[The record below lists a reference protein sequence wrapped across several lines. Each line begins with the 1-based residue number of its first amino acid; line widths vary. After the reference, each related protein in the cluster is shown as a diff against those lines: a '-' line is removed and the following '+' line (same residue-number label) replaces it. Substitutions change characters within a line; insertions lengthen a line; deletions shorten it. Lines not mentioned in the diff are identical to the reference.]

1 MHLFFLLIKVFIGF
15 TMFRIEEKYKLS
27 PFSNKI
33 IYDILEENKDIG
45 DIFKNSEN
53 EEELLNKLKDLAQSI
68 LAENHYAEK
77 FYTKLQSGKE
87 YFEKLRWKD
96 FAAIRLLDYIKYSGE
111 SYSDPNQNDK
121 LVINRPISLL
131 WTAIRTGYSAASED
145 LFLDMFH
152 LFRQLKGKDLRK
164 KPGHEK
170 TVEWLNRYKSGLDP
184 EVVRIRN
191 KNEDKILNILIRKIE
206 EGEIKTSK
214 FRFPEGLDHKDKLD
228 RARKWWN
235 DYTFH
240 LKMAIKSS
248 KDLKEMLGESL
259 CEEDLQ
265 IIRNAEKAGIP
276 LFINPYYLSLLE
288 LEKTDQKRFSDQT
301 LRDYIFVN
309 KELVSEFGNIRAWE
323 KEDTII
329 PGEPNAAGWILPN
342 MKGLHRRYPQVAIFI
357 PQTTGRSCAGLC
369 VSCQRM
375 YDFQSGNL
383 NFDLEKLKP
392 KVNWTNNLE
401 TAMNY
406 FRYDSQLRDILVT
419 GGDAFMSSDHTL
431 SIILDEILKMAEGK
445 IQDNIN
451 RPEGGKYAEIVRVR
465 MGTRLPAYLPQRFTP
480 ELIQILR
487 DFKARA
493 SKIGI
498 QQFFIQTHFVSPLEI
513 TPQAKTAVREL
524 LGAGW
529 LVTNQEVFTA
539 AASRRGHSAKLRQVL
554 NDIGIL
560 SYYTFQVKGYTE
572 NKHNFTPVSRSV
584 QEKEEEKKSGKI
596 GSEGVAEILKIS
608 DQPKKLITRLSS
620 FRKKYNIPF
629 LATDRSVFNL
639 PGVGKSLSFRVIG
652 LANDGRRI
660 LEFEHDTSREHSP
673 IIIKMGKIII
683 IESKSVS
690 EYMHQLKEMGEDI
703 LEYQSIYGYSA
714 GVTEDRFPLY
724 EYPAYNFKTTCEI
737 TNLKI

>member
-1 MHLFFLLIKVFIGF
+1 
-15 TMFRIEEKYKLS
+15 MFRIEEKNKLS
-27 PFSNKI
+27 DFSNKI
-33 IYDILEENKDIG
+33 IYEIIEENKDIG
-45 DIFKNSEN
+45 DIFNNSEN
-53 EEELLNKLKDLAQSI
+53 EKELLNKLEGLAQSI
-68 LAENHYAEK
+68 LAENHFAEE
-77 FYTKLQSGKE
+77 FYTNTQSGRK

-111 SYSDPNQNDK
+111 SYSDPNQSDE
-121 LVINRPISLL
+121 LVINHPIRLL
-131 WTAIRTGYSAASED
+131 WTAIRTGSSPASED
-145 LFLDMFH
+145 LFLDMFY
-152 LFRQLKGKDLRK
+152 LFRQLKGKDRRK
-164 KPGHEK
+164 KPGFEK
-170 TVEWLNRYKSGLDP
+170 TMEWLKRYKSGLDP
-184 EVVRIRN
+184 EVVKTRN
-191 KNEDKILNILIRKIE
+191 KNKDKILNILIRKIE
-206 EGEIKTSK
+206 EGEITSSK
-214 FRFPEGLDHKDKLD
+214 FKFPEDLNHTDKLEK
-228 RARKWWN
+228 ARKWWN

-259 CEEDLQ
+259 SEKDLQ
-265 IIRNAEKAGIP
+265 TIRNAEKAGIP

-288 LEKTDQKRFSDQT
+288 LEISDQKKFSDQT

-329 PGEPNAAGWILPN
+329 PGEPNAAGWILPD

-369 VSCQRM
+369 ASCQRM
-375 YDFQSGNL
+375 YDFQSGNF
-383 NFDLEKLKP
+383 NFNLEKLKP

-406 FRYDSQLRDILVT
+406 FRNDSQLRDILIT
-419 GGDAFMSSDHTL
+419 GGDAFMSSNHTL

-445 IQDNIN
+445 IQDNKN
-451 RPEGGKYAEIVRVR
+451 RPEGEKYAEIVRVR
-465 MGTRLPAYLPQRFTP
+465 LGTRLPAYLPQRFTP
-480 ELIQILR
+480 ELIQILS

-493 SKIGI
+493 AKIGI
-498 QQFFIQTHFVSPLEI
+498 QQFFIQTHFVSALEV
-513 TPQAKTAVREL
+513 TPGTKIAVREL

-529 LVTNQEVFTA
+529 LVTNQEVFTT
-539 AASRRGHSAKLRQVL
+539 AASRRGHSAKLRQIL
-554 NDIGIL
+554 NDIGIFT
-560 SYYTFQVKGYTE
+560 YYTFQVKGYKE

-584 QEKEEEKKSGKI
+584 QEMVEEKKSGEIGLEKI
-596 GSEGVAEILKIS
+596 DEILKIS
-608 DQPKKLITRLSS
+608 DQPEKLIAKLSN

-639 PGVGKSLSFRVIG
+639 PGVGKSLCFRTVG
-652 LANDGRRI
+652 LTNDGRRI
-660 LEFEHDTSREHSP
+660 LEFEHDTGREHSP
-673 IIIKMGKIII
+673 IIDRMGRIII

-690 EYMHQLKEMGEDI
+690 EYMRQLKEIGENI

-714 GVTEDRFPLY
+714 GITEDRFPLY
-724 EYPAYNFKTTCEI
+724 EYPAYNYKPTKEI

>member
-1 MHLFFLLIKVFIGF
+1 
-15 TMFRIEEKYKLS
+15 MFRIEGKYKLS
-27 PFSNKI
+27 DSSNKI

-45 DIFKNSEN
+45 DILKNSEN
-53 EEELLNKLKDLAQSI
+53 EEELLNKIKDLAQSV
-68 LAENHYAEK
+68 LAENQNAEK
-77 FYTKLQSGKE
+77 FYTSAKLKRE

-111 SYSDPNQNDK
+111 SYSDPNQNDE
-121 LVINRPISLL
+121 LVINHPIRLL
-131 WTAIRTGYSAASED
+131 WTAVRTGYSTASED

-152 LFRQLKGKDLRK
+152 LFRQLKGKGRRK
-164 KPGHEK
+164 KPGFEK
-170 TVEWLNRYKSGLDP
+170 TMEWQKRYKSGLKS
-184 EVVRIRN
+184 ELVKIRN
-191 KNEDKILNILIRKIE
+191 KNKDRILNILIRKIE
-206 EGEIKTSK
+206 EGEIISSR
-214 FRFPEGLDHKDKLD
+214 FNFPEGLSHNEKLEK
-228 RARKWWN
+228 ARKWWN

-259 CEEDLQ
+259 DEKDLQ
-265 IIRNAEKAGIP
+265 TIRNAEKAGIP
-276 LFINPYYLSLLE
+276 IFINPYYLSLLDFE
-288 LEKTDQKRFSDQT
+288 ITNPRKLSDQT
-301 LRDYIFVN
+301 IRDYIFVN
-309 KELVSEFGNIRAWE
+309 KELVAEFGNIRAWE

-342 MKGLHRRYPQVAIFI
+342 IKGLHRRYPQVAIFI

-375 YDFQSGNL
+375 YDFQSGNF
-383 NFDLEKLKP
+383 NFNLEKLKP
-392 KVNWTNNLE
+392 KLSWTNHLE

-419 GGDAFMSSDHTL
+419 GGDAFMSSNHTL

-445 IQDNIN
+445 IQDNKD
-451 RPEGGKYAEIVRVR
+451 RPEGEKYAEIVRVR
-465 MGTRLPAYLPQRFTP
+465 LGTRLPAYLPQRFTP
-480 ELIQILR
+480 ELIQLLS

-493 SKIGI
+493 FKIGI
-498 QQFFIQTHFVSPLEI
+498 QQFFIQTHFVSALEV
-513 TPQAKTAVREL
+513 TPETRTAVREL

-560 SYYTFQVKGYTE
+560 TYYTFQVKGYTE

-584 QEKEEEKKSGKI
+584 QEMVEEKKSGEIGLDKI
-596 GSEGVAEILKIS
+596 DEILKIS
-608 DQPKKLITRLSS
+608 NHPESLIAKLYS
-620 FRKKYNIPF
+620 FRKKYDIPF
-629 LATDRSVFNL
+629 LTTDRSVFNL
-639 PGVGKSLSFRVIG
+639 PGVGKSLSFKVIG
-652 LANDGRRI
+652 LTNDGRRI
-660 LEFEHDTSREHSP
+660 LEFDHDTSREHSP
-673 IIIKMGKIII
+673 IINRMGRIII

-690 EYMHQLKEMGEDI
+690 EYMRQLKEIGENMQ
-703 LEYQSIYGYSA
+703 EYQTIYGYSA

-724 EYPAYNFKTTCEI
+724 EYPAYNYKTTREI

>member
-1 MHLFFLLIKVFIGF
+1 
-15 TMFRIEEKYKLS
+15 MFRIEEKYKLS
-27 PFSNKI
+27 DFANKI
-33 IYDILEENKDIG
+33 IYDIIEENKDIG

-53 EEELLNKLKDLAQSI
+53 EEELLHKLKDLAQST
-68 LAENHYAEK
+68 LAENHFAEE
-77 FYTKLQSGKE
+77 FYNKAQSGKE

-96 FAAIRLLDYIKYSGE
+96 FAAIRLLDYIKYSGK
-111 SYSDPNQNDK
+111 SYSDPNQNDI
-121 LVINRPISLL
+121 LVINQPIRLL
-131 WTAIRTGYSAASED
+131 WTAIRTGSSTASED
-145 LFLDMFH
+145 LFMDMFH
-152 LFRQLKGKDLRK
+152 LFRQLNGKDRRK
-164 KPGHEK
+164 KPGFEK
-170 TVEWLNRYKSGLDP
+170 TMEWQERYKSGLDS
-184 EVVRIRN
+184 ELVKIRN
-191 KNEDKILNILIRKIE
+191 KNKDKILNILIRKIE
-206 EGEIKTSK
+206 KGEITSSK
-214 FRFPEGLDHKDKLD
+214 FRFSDGLNHTNKLEK
-228 RARKWWN
+228 ARKWWN

-259 CEEDLQ
+259 CEEELR

-276 LFINPYYLSLLE
+276 LFINPYYLSLLD
-288 LEKTDQKRFSDQT
+288 LGRRDAKKKSDQT

-309 KELVSEFGNIRAWE
+309 KELVSEFGNIKAWE
-323 KEDTII
+323 KEDAII
-329 PGEPNAAGWILPN
+329 PGEPNAAGWILPD

-375 YDFQSGNL
+375 YDFQSGNF
-383 NFDLEKLKP
+383 NFNLEKLKP
-392 KVNWTNNLE
+392 KVNWTNHLE
-401 TAMNY
+401 TAMKY

-419 GGDAFMSSDHTL
+419 GGDAFMSSNHTL
-431 SIILDEILKMAEGK
+431 SIILDEIFKMAEGK
-445 IQDNIN
+445 IQDNKN
-451 RPEGGKYAEIVRVR
+451 RPEGEKYAEIVRVR
-465 MGTRLPAYLPQRFTP
+465 LGTRLPAYLPQRFTT
-480 ELIQILR
+480 ELIQILS
-487 DFKARA
+487 DFKAKA

-498 QQFFIQTHFVSPLEI
+498 QQFFIQTHFVSALEV
-513 TPQAKTAVREL
+513 TPEAKIAVREF

-560 SYYTFQVKGYTE
+560 PYYTFQVKGYTE

-584 QEKEEEKKSGKI
+584 QEKIEEKKSGEIGLDKI
-596 GSEGVAEILKIS
+596 DEVLKIS
-608 DQPKKLITRLSS
+608 DQPEKLIAKLTS
-620 FRKKYNIPF
+620 FRKKYNMPF

-652 LANDGRRI
+652 LTNDGRRI

-673 IIIKMGKIII
+673 IINRMGKIII
-683 IESKSVS
+683 VESKSVS
-690 EYMHQLKEMGEDI
+690 EYMRQLREIGEDI

-714 GVTEDRFPLY
+714 GVTENRFPLY
-724 EYPAYNFKTTCEI
+724 EYPDYNYKITREI